1 LKNISKNSINSDLK
15 KTSDPLRRFKDAGY
29 GFLLLNVIYLALA
42 IFFIP
47 PFNIGLTTFFSLLA
61 FFLLLG
67 IFTYYLFQGKKL
79 LAKFLAV
86 IYGARSVF
94 TAYSLFAGDTFPAVP
109 YFLPCLLITF
119 YLLVRA
125 GWNWP

>member
-1 LKNISKNSINSDLK
+1 LKNISKNSI
-15 KTSDPLRRFKDAGY
+15 TSDFKQTSNPLRRFKDAAY
-29 GFLLLNVIYLALA
+29 GFLLLNLIYLALA

-47 PFNIGLTTFFSLLA
+47 PFNIGLTTLFSLLA
-61 FFLLLG
+61 FFLLLV

-94 TAYSLFAGDTFPAVP
+94 AAYSLFAGDTFPAVP

>member
-1 LKNISKNSINSDLK
+1 LKNISKNSI
-15 KTSDPLRRFKDAGY
+15 TSDFKQTSNPLRRFKDAAY
-29 GFLLLNVIYLALA
+29 GFLLLNLIYLALA

-94 TAYSLFAGDTFPAVP
+94 AAYSLFAGDTFPAVP